1 MWSIVQKLNKD
12 GERKRWYLNLSVSF
26 EYAKPDDYEE
36 IFNMVNELAEHE
48 KDENFNPFD
57 NFVKSFNDKN
67 FKVIVAKK
75 EKQCLGYAIFFR
87 KEVKGHLLIN
97 NRIN

>member
-1 MWSIVQKLNKD
+1 MLSIVRKLSKD
-12 GERKRWYLNLSVSF
+12 GERKRRHQNLSVTF
-26 EYAKPDDYEE
+26 DYANPDDYKE

-67 FKVIVAKK
+67 FKVIIAKK
-75 EKQCLGYAIFFR
+75 GNQCLGYAIFFR
-87 KEVKGHLLIN
+87 KEFKGHLLIN
-97 NRIN
+97 NRYN